1 VIVLTPHELNKQM
14 ASVFRSLRTS
24 QPSAHVFR
32 LFRTCFLTPAFEELR
47 KGGIYAYTTP
57 TKVMC
62 TNSSGF
68 SACESETD
76 GSFIYFT
83 TQAADSY
90 GLFEEMRL
98 GHHFKSDEDREYTM
112 LVLNDIIPL
121 VEWNGD
127 SSKKIRVG
135 VTSGMKINPK

>member
-1 VIVLTPHELNKQM
+1 MALTHRKLNKQM
-14 ASVFRSLRTS
+14 ASVFRKLWTS
-24 QPSAHVFR
+24 QPSASVFR

-90 GLFEEMRL
+90 GLFEEMYI
-98 GHHFKSDEDREYTM
+98 GHHFKSDEDRKYAM
-112 LVLNDIIPL
+112 LVLNDIIPM
-121 VEWNGD
+121 VKWNGD
-127 SSKKIRVG
+127 SSNKIRVG
-135 VTSGMKINPK
+135 VTPDMKINLK